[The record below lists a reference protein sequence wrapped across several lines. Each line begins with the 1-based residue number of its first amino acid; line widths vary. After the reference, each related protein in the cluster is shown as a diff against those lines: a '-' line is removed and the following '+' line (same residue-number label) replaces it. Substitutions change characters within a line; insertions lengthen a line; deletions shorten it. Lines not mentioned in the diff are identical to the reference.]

1 VPASNVGDRGDTRF
15 LDIVRAGSRRL
26 ASSTLEED
34 SMTDDAG
41 TSGPDAPHEPTAGD
55 AVQKA
60 MSDMTSG
67 MNNAEKMIALG
78 AVIFLVIDALLGDM
92 ILDDY
97 GVSSMELLLT
107 GGALLAIL
115 RHTRGSSP
123 WHSLYPWIVEALAGA
138 YAAIGLFTFIDQML
152 LEGFDGLEGSFVFYE
167 IIYWASIALLG
178 YGAWQLH
185 SAHD

>member
-1 VPASNVGDRGDTRF
+1 
-15 LDIVRAGSRRL
+15 
-26 ASSTLEED
+26 
-34 SMTDDAG
+34 MTDDTGATG
-41 TSGPDAPHEPTAGD
+41 ADVPNEPAASDAM
-55 AVQKA
+55 QKA
-60 MSDMTSG
+60 MSNMTSG
-67 MNNAEKMIALG
+67 MSNAEKMIALG

-97 GVSSMELLLT
+97 GVSSLELLLT

-115 RHTRGSSP
+115 RHGRGGSP

-138 YAAIGLFTFIDQML
+138 YAAIGLFSVLDWAFD
-152 LEGFDGLEGSFVFYE
+152 GFDGLEGSYVFYT
-167 IIYWASIALLG
+167 IIFWASIALLG